1 MLLNFGTPICEE
13 NENIFPSWLWNTVV
27 YASKFRS
34 INTIYSFPAIPF
46 HSTTTTVKLLSKK
59 KKMSTK
65 QQLPSA
71 PRQIFVRY
79 SCCSFV
85 QSHLGLSSPFGSEP
99 LLFPGVSRQARHKI
113 SPTAKPVS
121 HPYPKTHTSIHT
133 LVWYHKILFTRIQ
146 QSV

>member
-1 MLLNFGTPICEE
+1 MPYDLWQLTLYLLLNFGTPICEE
-13 NENIFPSWLWNTVV
+13 NQNIFPSWLWNTVV

-34 INTIYSFPAIPF
+34 INTIYSFSAIPF
-46 HSTTTTVKLLSKK
+46 HSTTTTVKLLSK

-71 PRQIFVRY
+71 PRQIFVRC

-85 QSHLGLSSPFGSEP
+85 RTIAPWLSSPFGSEP

-121 HPYPKTHTSIHT
+121 HPYPKTHRLS
-133 LVWYHKILFTRIQ
+133 TR
-146 QSV
+146 